1 MTRPLALS
9 LIATLLALGC
19 TPGDEAPDASSDVP
33 LGDAMAPA
41 CDGDLVCP
49 LDVPYTNTSCHTG
62 LSCPYPAPNCDDPQT
77 AVCTDGRWEIVTPN
91 PSTCVIGGFTPPE
104 PERCR
109 TPFMGT
115 SSGTVTVGVVDE
127 FVWGA
132 QGGAMVAVDVLLEDV
147 AMPLTCVEARI
158 TVRVDGVVEPQAR
171 YGLRLRCG
179 ASNGLIVVLS
189 SLPCEAREYPVQVDV
204 EITGVGSGSTTT
216 MMMGGQTT
224 GLPVCPMD

>member
-1 MTRPLALS
+1 MTRSIALS
-9 LIATLLALGC
+9 LFAALFALGC
-19 TPGDEAPDASSDVP
+19 TPGDEATDAGRDVP

-62 LSCPYPAPNCDDPQT
+62 LSCPYPAPNCEGPQT
-77 AVCTDGRWEIVTPN
+77 AVCTDERWQIVP
-91 PSTCVIGGFTPPE
+91 PDSSTCLIGGFTPPE

-115 SSGTVTVGVVDE
+115 SSGAVSVLTGE
-127 FVWGA
+127 GFVWGA
-132 QGGAMVAVDVLLEDV
+132 QGGAMVAIDVLLEDS
-147 AMPLTCVEARI
+147 PLTCVEARI
-158 TVRVDGVVEPQAR
+158 SVRVDGVVEPQAR

-179 ASNGLIVVLS
+179 ASNGLIVVLG

>member
-1 MTRPLALS
+1 MTRSIALSLGILALS
-9 LIATLLALGC
+9 LGC
-19 TPGDEAPDASSDVP
+19 TPGDEAADASIDVP

-49 LDVPYTNTSCHTG
+49 SDVPYTNTSCHTG
-62 LSCPYPAPNCDDPQT
+62 LSCPYPAPNCDGPQT
-77 AVCTDGRWEIVTPN
+77 AVCTGERWQIVP
-91 PSTCVIGGFTPPE
+91 PDSSTCLLGGFTPPE

-109 TPFMGT
+109 TPFTGT
-115 SSGTVTVGVVDE
+115 SSGAVTVQVGDA
-127 FVWGA
+127 FVWGP
-132 QGGAMVAVDVLLEDV
+132 QGGAMVAIDVLLEDT

-189 SLPCEAREYPVQVDV
+189 SLPCEARDYPVQIDV
-204 EITGVGSGSTTT
+204 EVTGVGSGTLTT